1 MIHSLSF
8 VTQLETFEGSYIALH
23 VNQLKFSISTL
34 MVELGLPVVAFVKNL
49 VTCCRLGANGNLIG
63 LVELEGR
70 AASDDMN
77 VRGDLAWEYNGITA
91 LNGER
96 LAVDGELGRDTLQQ
110 GKTGKGLNK
119 MGSSHCADTRR
130 EFEVDFEW
138 FLKPLT
144 SNLGHILV
152 QRGYTIDIYICS
164 STALGVL
171 THEFSQLI
179 TIST

>member
-1 MIHSLSF
+1 VIHSLSF
-8 VTQLETFEGSYIALH
+8 VIQPETFEESYIALH

-34 MVELGLPVVAFVKNL
+34 MVELGLPVVAVVKNL

-70 AASDDMN
+70 AACDDMN

-96 LAVDGELGRDTLQQ
+96 LAVDCELGRGTLQQ

-119 MGSSHCADTRR
+119 VVRSHCADTRR
-130 EFEVDFEW
+130 EFEADCEW
-138 FLKPLT
+138 LLKLLA
-144 SNLGHILV
+144 SNLGIFLFNGAT
-152 QRGYTIDIYICS
+152 Q
-164 STALGVL
+164 
-171 THEFSQLI
+171 
-179 TIST
+179 